1 MHLNVENCQIVIL
14 REKTNRKW
22 VNGLKIYDSKKLW
35 TLGAGLP
42 PPRGN
47 IHVYYQNI
55 QRPSSLKPLGQ

>member
-1 MHLNVENCQIVIL
+1 MHLNGENCQNFIL

-42 PPRGN
+42 P
-47 IHVYYQNI
+47 HVIYMYI
-55 QRPSSLKPLGQ
+55 TKIFKGLLL